1 MIWLEVLLAV
11 AVVQGEL
18 VLTVSGVHPG
28 TLAFVFAHLCGGLSG
43 YLWVLVQ
50 QIGELRLTVPEV
62 VASYLESLTEPERRR
77 KPGTAS
83 LQQQQPPPQVLPPFL
98 RLHCLLLAVV
108 AFVNPG
114 TCSNRGV
121 PSTRVFT
128 R

>member
-83 LQQQQPPPQVLPPFL
+83 LQQPPPQPQVLPPFLRL

-114 TCSNRGV
+114 T
-121 PSTRVFT
+121 
-128 R
+128 

>member
-83 LQQQQPPPQVLPPFL
+83 LQQQQQQVLPPFL

-114 TCSNRGV
+114 T
-121 PSTRVFT
+121 
-128 R
+128 